1 MDPTCAGSKELA
13 TPECGVWLLTE
24 MIADRCWLPSSGVRI
39 CMPSPC
45 PAPANDASLSMLT
58 LVTLMGAFS
67 PDETSSRLHLL
78 FIRLSSVVER
88 MIVVVK
94 FRVEGYPV
102 TAEAPPNSKIA
113 SIDTKLG
120 GQSLRDLFAIML
132 LKPNWK

>member
-1 MDPTCAGSKELA
+1 
-13 TPECGVWLLTE
+13 
-24 MIADRCWLPSSGVRI
+24 
-39 CMPSPC
+39 
-45 PAPANDASLSMLT
+45 MLT